1 MSDVNPTPEVTPT
14 LKEMLLAATKDL
26 LYPSESDEPFEYIE
40 WNLPLDKPID
50 KTQIVGFIKDP
61 NAKIKTWNLTDFFK
75 IPITEK
81 DWFDDY
87 QKKQVVLFKNL
98 LNILQENITDI
109 QVFRVGRVEIE
120 VYIIGKTKDTWAGLK
135 TMLVES

>member
-14 LKEMLLAATKDL
+14 LKEILLNATKDL
-26 LYPSESDEPFEYIE
+26 LYPSESDEPFEFIE
-40 WNLPLDKPID
+40 WDLSLDKPLGKI
-50 KTQIVGFIKDP
+50 QIISLLKDP
-61 NAKIKTWNLTDFFK
+61 NAKIKSWNLTDFFK

-120 VYIIGKTKDTWAGLK
+120 VYIIGKTNNTWAGLK
-135 TMLVES
+135 TKVIES